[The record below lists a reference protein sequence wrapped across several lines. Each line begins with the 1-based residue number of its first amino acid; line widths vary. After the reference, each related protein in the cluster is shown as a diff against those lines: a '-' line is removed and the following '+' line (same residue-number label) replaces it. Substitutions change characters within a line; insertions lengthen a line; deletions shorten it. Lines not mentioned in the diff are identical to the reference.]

1 MDGKTLQELGKE
13 YQLTR
18 ERIRQKIKNL
28 ASKIDVFMIHVL
40 KLVVDDESYVIDPL
54 LNVSTDCIQEKK
66 LTNLYENEHY
76 GKILVQWCKMNNDF
90 VYLDFAKVFVR
101 SRMSRDGIEEEL
113 LNIAE
118 SFIGEGMEWSKK

>member
-1 MDGKTLQELGKE
+1 MTIFADALENFTNERDFAIFQKRMDGKTLQELGKE

-76 GKILVQWCKMNNDF
+76 GKIPGRHQ
-90 VYLDFAKVFVR
+90 
-101 SRMSRDGIEEEL
+101 
-113 LNIAE
+113 NIQ
-118 SFIGEGMEWSKK
+118 